1 MTFGK
6 VSLASRVSARLSQP
20 PVTETPAKVMCTCDR
35 FDFVMLRQ
43 HRHAHSA
50 WTENRFQTWQMH
62 GQFIDRYFLT
72 NWCVCSETNP
82 LDRSCE
88 HLSSSSC
95 HIYMYII
102 FISRAYYTPHEDLND
117 HYQIRPR
124 TRLKII
130 GHIHSIN
137 LWRKRLQTLMG
148 LNVSLNLTK
157 ASYSPPSHAPKK
169 SPIIIY
175 ITLFSQWSLIYNFN
189 CTVTTMYQC
198 TCHHMPICRST
209 LYPQQQFTF
218 LRLLGNYDV
227 IIM

>member
-1 MTFGK
+1 MLTFQEGTGYKTIHKSDVGWLHQINLWSTVIPMTFGK

-35 FDFVMLRQ
+35 FDFVMLCQ

-62 GQFIDRYFLT
+62 GQFIDCYFLT

-102 FISRAYYTPHEDLND
+102 FISRA
-117 HYQIRPR
+117 
-124 TRLKII
+124 
-130 GHIHSIN
+130 
-137 LWRKRLQTLMG
+137 
-148 LNVSLNLTK
+148 
-157 ASYSPPSHAPKK
+157 
-169 SPIIIY
+169 
-175 ITLFSQWSLIYNFN
+175 
-189 CTVTTMYQC
+189 
-198 TCHHMPICRST
+198 
-209 LYPQQQFTF
+209 
-218 LRLLGNYDV
+218 
-227 IIM
+227 